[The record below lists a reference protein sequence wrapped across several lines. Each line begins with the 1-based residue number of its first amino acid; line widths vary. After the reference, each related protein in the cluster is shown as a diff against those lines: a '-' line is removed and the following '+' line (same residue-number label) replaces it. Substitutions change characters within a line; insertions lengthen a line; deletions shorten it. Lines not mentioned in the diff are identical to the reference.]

1 MATRDN
7 GNSRAGSRNTLKA
20 VQQINIE
27 QEMRDAYLDY
37 AMSVIIAR
45 ALPDAR
51 DGLKPVHRRILYAMY
66 DMGMRAD
73 TPYKKSARIVGEVL
87 GKYHPHGDGA
97 VYESMVRMAQDF
109 AMRYMLIDGQGNY
122 GSIDGDAAAAM
133 RYTEARMADIG
144 EELLVDISKDT
155 VEFVDNFDGSLQEPS
170 VLPSSFPN
178 LLVNGATGIAVGM
191 STNIPPHN
199 LGEVCDALIMML
211 NRWDGMDDIGVSDLM
226 QYIKGPD
233 FPTGGLVYRHKDGGE
248 EGEDDSLITAYATGR
263 SKITIRAKCHI
274 EDMGRG
280 KSRIIVSELPYQV
293 NKTTLI
299 ERIASLVQEERLVGI
314 ADLRDESDR
323 QGLRMVI
330 ELQRGADAAEVLA
343 RLFKLTPLQDTFSII
358 MLALVNN
365 EPRVL
370 GLKQAL
376 KVYLDHRLE
385 IVRRRS
391 EYDLARAR
399 ERAHILEGLLK
410 ALDKLTR
417 VIETIRKSPDA
428 ETARQNLMELLKIT
442 TIQAQAILDMQLR
455 RLAAL
460 ESQKIR
466 EEYDEKMQLI
476 AYLEGLLQ
484 SPAQMRAVIA
494 AELRTIKDAY
504 GDKRRTIIVG
514 STAESANPADLMIPE
529 AHAWVTFSV
538 TNKLARMHE
547 DAPPKVLAST
557 KEPPRFVLEATTAQI
572 LYLFTTEGK
581 CATVPV
587 HQLPEAQEE
596 AAEGAPFHELC
607 GLDEQDEI
615 AAILSLPGEIET
627 GYLFLAAS
635 NGDVKRV
642 RVADLPGMTSNVFTV
657 MNVGDDNALIAVL
670 PTNGDQEIILTSNQ
684 AQAIRFK
691 EVEVRPTGLP
701 AGGMRGIKMSGQRAR
716 VIAANFARD
725 EDYMLT
731 LTEDGIAKLSKMDE
745 YPTQGRAGGGVITM
759 RLPKTSR
766 EVVAAATGGLEDR
779 LLLITERGKPKGIRF
794 KDAKII
800 KRGAAGGD
808 FVISLN
814 NNDQAAAIMMH
825 QPLATLMLLQPTSG
839 TSTGDYTN
847 GYEGEGDSDLA
858 ALTGGAAEM
867 FPEAEDES

>member
-1 MATRDN
+1 LTNRYTSAYTLPYYDRHPLPYGSCIYSFRKHSMATNKN
-7 GNSRAGSRNTLKA
+7 GNGNHSS
-20 VQQINIE
+20 VQRINIE

-66 DMGMRAD
+66 DMGMRSD

-87 GKYHPHGDGA
+87 GKYHPHGDAA

-109 AMRYMLIDGQGNY
+109 AMRYMLVDGQGNY
-122 GSIDGDAAAAM
+122 GSIDGDSAAAM
-133 RYTEARMADIG
+133 RYTEARMAEIG
-144 EELLVDISKDT
+144 EELLVDINKET
-155 VEFVDNFDGSLQEPS
+155 VDFTDNFDGSLQEPA
-170 VLPSSFPN
+170 VLPSSIPN
-178 LLVNGATGIAVGM
+178 LLVNGSSGIAVGM

-199 LGEVCDALIMML
+199 LGEVCDALIYML
-211 NRWDGMDDIGVSDLM
+211 KRWDEMDEIGVADLM
-226 QYIKGPD
+226 QFVKGPD
-233 FPTGGLVYRHKDGGE
+233 FPTGGLVYRHKDGGN

-263 SKITIRAKCHI
+263 SKVIVRAKCHI

-299 ERIASLVQEERLVGI
+299 ERIASLVQEERLGGI

-323 QGLRMVI
+323 QGLRLVI

-370 GLKQAL
+370 SLKQAL

-385 IVRRRS
+385 IIRRRS
-391 EYDLARAR
+391 EYDLTRAR

-410 ALDKLTR
+410 ALDKLNK

-428 ETARQNLMELLKIT
+428 ETARTNLMALLKIT
-442 TIQAQAILDMQLR
+442 EIQAQAILDMQLR

-466 EEYDEKMQLI
+466 EEYDEKMNLI

-484 SPAQMRAVIA
+484 SPAQMRGVISE
-494 AELRTIKDAY
+494 ELRTIKSAY

-514 STAESANPADLMIPE
+514 STAESANPADLLMPE
-529 AHAWVTFSV
+529 EHTWVTFS
-538 TNKLARMHE
+538 TTAKIARMHE
-547 DAPPKVLAST
+547 DVPPKIMTST
-557 KEPPRFVLEATTAQI
+557 KEPPRFLLEATTSEI
-572 LYLFTTEGK
+572 IYLFTTQGK

-587 HQLPEAQEE
+587 QQLPEAQQE
-596 AAEGAPFHELC
+596 AAEGTPFYELC
-607 GLDEQDEI
+607 GLTSADEI
-615 AAILSLPGEIET
+615 AAVLSLPGSIET
-627 GYLFLAAS
+627 GYLFLAAE
-635 NGDVKRV
+635 NGDVKRI
-642 RVADLPGMTSNVFTV
+642 RIADLPGMTSNVFSV
-657 MNVGDDNALIAVL
+657 MNVGEDNNLVAVI
-670 PTNGDQEIILTSNQ
+670 PTNGNQEIILTTNG

-691 EVEVRPTGLP
+691 EDEVRPTGLP
-701 AGGMRGIKMSGQRAR
+701 AGGMRGIKMTGQRSR
-716 VIAANFARD
+716 VVAANIVRD
-725 EDYMLT
+725 EEYMFT
-731 LTEDGIAKLSKMDE
+731 LTDDGIAKLSKVDE

-759 RLPKTSR
+759 RLPKSSR
-766 EVVAAATGGLEDR
+766 EIVAAAVGGLEEKIV
-779 LLLITERGKPKGIRF
+779 LLTKRGRPKQI
-794 KDAKII
+794 KLKEAKQV

-808 FVISLN
+808 YVMTLN
-814 NNDQAAAIMMH
+814 SNDTALAIGVY
-825 QPLATLMLLQPTSG
+825 QPLSASLLQ
-839 TSTGDYTN
+839 
-847 GYEGEGDSDLA
+847 GEAVLA
-858 ALTGGAAEM
+858 
-867 FPEAEDES
+867 DEPIAD